1 MTLAALALSDALG
14 HGAAAQ
20 SVEVKVVVPKQA
32 VYVIR
37 DVIDQVIDRR
47 VLADVTRDISAAI
60 RESLAGA
67 GDATRDLARTIRES
81 IADAGGLWRMWES
94 AATIW
99 QDRDYRQ
106 EQTDRETKTLALGAA
121 GSLTIKNLVGDIT
134 VTAGSG
140 RSATVEILRR
150 SRARTDADAKLGL
163 ERVKVEV
170 DQRGERVTIT
180 TRYPDERRPP
190 YAVSVAYV
198 VTVPAGTHVT
208 AHTMSG
214 SVRIK
219 DVKGDVSVDVASG
232 DATVTGANRVPV
244 VKTLSGT
251 IMLTDIQGDGRMDVS
266 TLSGDITL
274 ERIKARQLSTSSLSG
289 DLVVR
294 DVDVDGAEITVTS
307 GDVEFSGALSRSGS
321 YELRSHNGSIRVVI
335 PRGGFELIART
346 FNGRIT
352 SDSSLGIKA
361 SATTRT
367 SLRGTVGEGGPS
379 LEVTTF
385 NGSITISRK

>member
-1 MTLAALALSDALG
+1 MTLAGLAVSGALG
-14 HGAAAQ
+14 QGAAAQ
-20 SVEVKVVVPKQA
+20 SVEVKVVIPKQT
-32 VYVIR
+32 V
-37 DVIDQVIDRR
+37 R
-47 VLADVTRDISAAI
+47 VVTEITREISEVI

-67 GDATRDLARTIRES
+67 SEATRDIARTIRES
-81 IADAGGLWRMWES
+81 IGDAGGLWHMWDS
-94 AATIW
+94 AATVW

-106 EQTDRETKTLALGAA
+106 EQTDRETRTLTLGAT

-140 RSATVEILRR
+140 RSATVEIVRQ
-150 SRARTDADAKLGL
+150 SRGRTDADAKLGL

-170 DQRGERVTIT
+170 DQRGERATLT

-190 YAVSVAYV
+190 YAVSVTYV
-198 VTVPAGTHVT
+198 VTVPAGTHVA

-214 SVRIK
+214 DIRIK

-251 IMLTDIQGDGRMDVS
+251 IMLADIQGDGRMEIS

-274 ERIKARQLSTSSLSG
+274 ERIKARQLSTSALSG

-294 DVDVDGAEITVTS
+294 DVDVDGAEITTTS
-307 GDVEFSGALSRSGS
+307 GSLDFSGALSRTGS

-335 PRGGFELIART
+335 PRGGFDLIART

-352 SDSSLGIKA
+352 ADSSLGIKA
-361 SATTRT
+361 STTSRT
-367 SLRGTVGEGGPS
+367 SLRGTVGDGGPS

-385 NGSITISRK
+385 NGSITIGRK